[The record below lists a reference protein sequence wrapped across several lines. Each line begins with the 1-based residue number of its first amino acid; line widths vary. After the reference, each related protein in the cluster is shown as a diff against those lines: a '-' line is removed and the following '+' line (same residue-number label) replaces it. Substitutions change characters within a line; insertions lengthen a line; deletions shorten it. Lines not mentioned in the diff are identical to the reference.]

1 MLPAAMR
8 RAAVIMLC
16 LLAAFLAAS
25 ALAACGEE
33 EETEVAEGEPIEIG
47 ELSYNVQLTRF
58 LNPDDPEDSEYLVG
72 QPQAEPGT
80 YYLGVFMVVS
90 NETGEAVAS
99 ADDYTVTDTVGA
111 RYEPLGSDS
120 PYALDV
126 GAEVPADDQLPLPD
140 TTAATGPNQ
149 GSLLIFHVKDDV
161 SDNRP
166 LQLEIQD
173 PSGASG
179 DVILDI

>member
-1 MLPAAMR
+1 MR
-8 RAAVIMLC
+8 RAAAIALC
-16 LLAAFLAAS
+16 LLTALLLAS

-33 EETEVAEGEPIEIG
+33 DTTEVAEGEPLELG

-58 LNPDDPEDSEYLVG
+58 LNPDDPEDAEYLVA

-80 YYLGVFMVVS
+80 YYLGVFMVVK
-90 NETGEAVAS
+90 NETGEAQPS
-99 ADDYTVTDTVGA
+99 ADDYLVTDTLDT
-111 RYEPLGSDS
+111 RYDPVETES
-120 PYALDV
+120 PYALDI
-126 GAEVPADDQLPLPD
+126 GASVPADGQLPLAD

-149 GSLLIFHVKDDV
+149 GSLLIFHVNDDV

-166 LQLEIQD
+166 LRLEIQG
-173 PSGASG
+173 PAGESG

>member
-1 MLPAAMR
+1 
-8 RAAVIMLC
+8 MLC
-16 LLAAFLAAS
+16 LLAALLAAS

-33 EETEVAEGEPIEIG
+33 EESEVAEGEPIEVG
-47 ELSYNVQLTRF
+47 ELAYNVQLTRF
-58 LNPDDPEDSEYLVG
+58 LNPDDPEDAEYLVD

-90 NETGEAVAS
+90 NETDEAHLS
-99 ADDYTVTDTVGA
+99 ADEFIVTDTVGA
-111 RYEPLGSDS
+111 RYEPVETDS
-120 PYALDV
+120 PYALEI

-149 GSLLIFHVKDDV
+149 GSLLIFHVKDEV

-166 LQLEIQD
+166 LRLEIED
-173 PSGASG
+173 ASGSSG